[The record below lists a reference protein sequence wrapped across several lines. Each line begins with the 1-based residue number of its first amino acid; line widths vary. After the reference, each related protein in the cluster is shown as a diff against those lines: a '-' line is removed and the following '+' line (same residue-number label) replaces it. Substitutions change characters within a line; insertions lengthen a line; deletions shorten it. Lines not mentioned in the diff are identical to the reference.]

1 MIEVGRLPTR
11 VGSVAADVCSE
22 NVGNLAR
29 FRPCARF
36 AGARSL
42 NYVRPEHTLDSGSA
56 VLPLQSPAAERSVKI
71 VLLRLLLRFRATLSR
86 WLEVLPSLLAS
97 FVLHGFALLLLGL
110 IVLRFSPPASEAM
123 SVEAVAN
130 NAPEG
135 PAEAIDRVDFVD
147 DSHDKTETK
156 LVDDKSD
163 PAGLA
168 PKKLPDLS
176 SVPPID
182 FQDTSLKAAE
192 KVELT
197 VEPTV
202 KLNGELSGRG
212 VGVRSKIAIKG
223 GGSTESERSVTL
235 GLRWLARHQQADG
248 SWSFHHGADDPGSLE
263 KCTTGATGLAI
274 LSFLGAGHTHR
285 SDVRFQGTVDKGL
298 KYLVS
303 QMKRSRDGGDLR
315 GQVVSNEGMYA
326 HAIATL
332 ALCEAYGLTQDEKLL
347 EPAQQAVNFIVFAQD
362 PKKGGWRYSPHE
374 PGDTTVTGWQVM
386 ALKSARSSGLKVPAR
401 TLAAAGRF
409 LDTVQAHGGSRYGY
423 VSSDSTPPMTAI
435 GLLCRMYLGWKQN
448 TPALKR
454 GVQFLSQTGPSLG
467 DIYYDYYA
475 TQVLHH
481 WGGPEWKKWNE
492 ALRDQLIQ
500 SQVMAGD
507 AFGSWKPSGD
517 RGAAAGGRLYQTC
530 LCIMTLEVY
539 YRYLPLYQ
547 KETAGQ

>member
-1 MIEVGRLPTR
+1 M
-11 VGSVAADVCSE
+11 
-22 NVGNLAR
+22 
-29 FRPCARF
+29 
-36 AGARSL
+36 
-42 NYVRPEHTLDSGSA
+42 
-56 VLPLQSPAAERSVKI
+56 
-71 VLLRLLLRFRATLSR
+71 
-86 WLEVLPSLLAS
+86 
-97 FVLHGFALLLLGL
+97 
-110 IVLRFSPPASEAM
+110 
-123 SVEAVAN
+123 
-130 NAPEG
+130 
-135 PAEAIDRVDFVD
+135 
-147 DSHDKTETK
+147 
-156 LVDDKSD
+156 
-163 PAGLA
+163 
-168 PKKLPDLS
+168 
-176 SVPPID
+176 
-182 FQDTSLKAAE
+182 
-192 KVELT
+192 
-197 VEPTV
+197 
-202 KLNGELSGRG
+202 
-212 VGVRSKIAIKG
+212 
-223 GGSTESERSVTL
+223 
-235 GLRWLARHQQADG
+235 
-248 SWSFHHGADDPGSLE
+248 
-263 KCTTGATGLAI
+263 
-274 LSFLGAGHTHR
+274 GAGHTHR
-285 SDVRFQGTVDKGL
+285 SDVRFQGNVDKGL

-326 HAIATL
+326 QAIATL

-386 ALKSARSSGLKVPAR
+386 ALKSARSSGLKVPSR
-401 TLAAAGRF
+401 TLTAAGKF

-454 GVQFLSQTGPSLG
+454 GVQFLSHTGPSLG

-500 SQVMAGD
+500 SQARAGD
-507 AFGSWKPSGD
+507 AFGSWKPTGD

-530 LCIMTLEVY
+530 LSIMTLEVY

-547 KETAGQ
+547 KETAGR